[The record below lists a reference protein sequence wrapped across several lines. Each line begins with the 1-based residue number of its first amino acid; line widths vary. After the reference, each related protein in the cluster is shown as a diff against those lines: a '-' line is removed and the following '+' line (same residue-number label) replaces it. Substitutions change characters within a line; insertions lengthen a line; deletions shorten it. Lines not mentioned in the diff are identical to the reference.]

1 MKLLTILMEKENSVE
16 FLDVPPKIIN
26 GLRHGRVNYKPKHEG
41 EDMLKASQ
49 VRLALFRGC

>member
-1 MKLLTILMEKENSVE
+1 MKLLAILMEKENSVE

-26 GLRHGRVNYKPKHEG
+26 GLRHGRVNYKPKHG